1 MPETLLVILLVTS
14 AIASAWANF
23 QLGPR
28 IGWSQGG
35 VPVAMIVFI
44 FAIVVY
50 FLTALVIGGIV
61 YGFIN
66 PVTVYSP
73 YPP

>member
-1 MPETLLVILLVTS
+1 MLFLFLTAIS
-14 AIASAWANF
+14 AIASAWANI

-35 VPVAMIVFI
+35 LPIVIIVF
-44 FAIVVY
+44 FVALVVY
-50 FLTALVIGGIV
+50 FLTALVMGGTV
-61 YGFIN
+61 YGVIN
-66 PVTVYSP
+66 PATTYSP